1 VSNFLGHRQFE
12 HCDYSVDWLSLD
24 RLAESN
30 PKALR
35 EVHHG

>member
-1 VSNFLGHRQFE
+1 VLSFLGHPQFE
-12 HCDYSVDWLSLD
+12 HCDPSVHWLSLD
-24 RLAESN
+24 RLAQSN